1 MIRKAVGAIV
11 FQKDKFLVVHKTNIN
26 TMNGKQNIQGEWDF
40 VKGKVEKSDKDSEVA
55 LLRELQEETGSIEY
69 KIIKKFDQK
78 INFDFPDELKEKIG
92 YDKQVTT
99 MFLVEFMGELIS
111 LIPQDNEI
119 KNIAFLNSNEVVE
132 ILTHLET
139 RDYFRKYIKDKFWI

>member
-40 VKGKVEKSDKDSEVA
+40 VKGKVEKSDRDYEDA

-69 KIIKKFDQK
+69 KIIKEFDQK
-78 INFDFPDELKEKIG
+78 IQFDFPDELKEKIG

-99 MFLVEFMGELIS
+99 MFLVEFMGEFNSLIS
-111 LIPQDNEI
+111 QDNEI
-119 KNIAFLNSNEVVE
+119 NNIAFLDPYHVVE
-132 ILTHLET
+132 ILPHQET
-139 RDYFRKYIKDKFWI
+139 RDYFIQYVKGKFLL

>member
-11 FQKDKFLVVHKTNIN
+11 YQKDKFLVVHKTNIN
-26 TMNGKQNIQGEWDF
+26 TLDGKQNIQGEWDF
-40 VKGKVEKSDKDSEVA
+40 VKGKIEKSDKDYKDA

-69 KIIKKFDQK
+69 KIIKEFDQK